1 MEGVSSHQITKI
13 CVFCGSSSGKNEK
26 FVEVAH
32 NLGQV
37 LAERKINLIYGGGSL
52 GLMGCVSTAAYVGGS
67 KVLGI
72 IPKALTEGNITGKTV
87 GDEMKVST
95 MQERIDKMIL
105 FADAF
110 IALPGG
116 LGTLEEIFQTASW
129 AKLRIHQK
137 PIGLLNING
146 FYDGLLSFLDHVVEQ
161 KFMTNKDRQ
170 IFISASTAS
179 ELIDRLQAF
188 EPETTTAPIDWSNK
202 DISKKPRLDLN
213 LSL

>member
-37 LAERKINLIYGGGSL
+37 LAKRKINLIYGGGSL
-52 GLMGCVSTAAYVGGS
+52 GLMGCVSTTAYVGGS

-72 IPKALTEGNITGKTV
+72 ILKALIVGNITGKTL
-87 GDEMKVST
+87 GDEVKVST
-95 MQERIDKMIL
+95 MHERIDKMIL

-116 LGTLEEIFQTASW
+116 LGTLEEILQTAS
-129 AKLRIHQK
+129 
-137 PIGLLNING
+137 
-146 FYDGLLSFLDHVVEQ
+146 
-161 KFMTNKDRQ
+161 
-170 IFISASTAS
+170 
-179 ELIDRLQAF
+179 
-188 EPETTTAPIDWSNK
+188 
-202 DISKKPRLDLN
+202 
-213 LSL
+213 